1 MLDSSRELAADAG
14 IECRQV
20 TSGID
25 ALLDADELFLTNSLV
40 EIAPVSKVAGRTYLD
55 PGSVTKLLHTRY
67 RVLVSEAAR

>member
-1 MLDSSRELAADAG
+1 M
-14 IECRQV
+14 